1 MSAIPAVV
9 GEPRPETPVPVWHT
23 IVVLAVLFAGSV
35 ISARVQG
42 LERINIPGLSV
53 RLSSYLTVMV
63 EEWLL
68 VWFVWWALRRRGVSI
83 RNLISGVRKIPSR
96 LLEDIAFAFAFLVG
110 WAVLAFSIAAV
121 LKLTP
126 PAGARAV
133 LPKTGIEALV
143 FFFLACTA
151 GFSEEFIFR
160 GYLERQFSLWTSSV
174 VAGVVIQGIAFGL
187 AHGYQ
192 GPKFMAII
200 ALEGCCLGLM
210 AHWRGSLRTV
220 MIAHAMQDS
229 LAILAYFTG
238 M

>member
-1 MSAIPAVV
+1 MSANPAVV
-9 GEPRPETPVPVWHT
+9 TERRQEIPVPAWHT
-23 IVVLAVLFAGSV
+23 IMVLAVFFAGSV

-53 RLSSYLTVMV
+53 RLSSYLTVIA
-63 EEWLL
+63 EEWL
-68 VWFVWWALRRRGVSI
+68 VVCFVWWALRRRGVSVG
-83 RNLISGVRKIPSR
+83 NLISGVWKNSSR
-96 LLEDIAFAFAFLVG
+96 WLEDIAFAFAFLVG
-110 WAVLAFSIAAV
+110 WSVLAFSIAAL
-121 LKLTP
+121 LKLAP

-151 GFSEEFIFR
+151 GFCEEFIFR
-160 GYLERQFSLWTSSV
+160 GYLERQFSLWTGSV

-210 AHWRGSLRTV
+210 ARWRGSLRSV
-220 MIAHAMQDS
+220 MMAHAIQDS